1 MNPYGRDKIE
11 EYKINTLTPRKYGA
25 TLSWLAAE
33 GKDEEQTDGIAASE
47 TIEKLDDFANTDTP
61 FFLAVGFFRP
71 HTPFVAPKKYFDD
84 CKAFERLCIDD
95 DKLENLDTFEQLLVF
110 MNAKYDKYIKAG
122 TYSKDNNGSWNGFSP
137 TDISDIA
144 KADRSKL

>member
-1 MNPYGRDKIE
+1 MEFKPWYRLLDYWCHKKGRYGLTIPFMVGAIKAKDIE
-11 EYKINTLTPRKYGA
+11 EIFNEIRFGDDQRPYPVVLNFCKEIDEYV
-25 TLSWLAAE
+25 LSMP
-33 GKDEEQTDGIAASE
+33 S
-47 TIEKLDDFANTDTP
+47 
-61 FFLAVGFFRP
+61 
-71 HTPFVAPKKYFDD
+71 APKKYFDD